1 MDSTEALVQQLRL
14 EVARRSVRPKEFFL
28 DFDPLRKGVVSE
40 AQFHRAI
47 SMMDFHLTQP
57 QFHQV
62 ALKYRTPQGISY
74 ASFCKD
80 MDSAFLYEPVA
91 NPVKAAE
98 LINGSVRMSIAEE
111 ERVKA
116 AMNELKDVMKTQRI
130 LLKPVLQDFDRPKI
144 GHVTRSQF
152 IRALTTTGLLP
163 NSPDTLNL
171 VLTHYACGYK
181 GGYINYDRFCW
192 DVDQIPFRASVISG
206 SSEESAAQGITE
218 KPSFVQPLT
227 STRFFDTDL
236 PKAAD
241 PTEVETRLRAEVAMK
256 NIRASEFFKDF
267 DKLRRGVVGVGQFQ
281 TCLNILNIRLN
292 DAELQAL
299 FSKYKVTNEEV
310 RYVEFCRLIES
321 SPQSLDK
328 LPDVTPDPPTS
339 TLPARRKY
347 LPFTSEEQ
355 AAFQQAMLEYQTVI
369 RCRGT
374 HPRPR
379 FQDFDKSR
387 TGHVSRTQFG
397 RVLNQLG
404 ILPPEAMLD
413 LLLKRYLDKGNME
426 QVNYM
431 DFCRDVDTPADIFRP
446 ERDYVIDIDE
456 AVQLRKTMRE
466 SAIVRLPREDT
477 GAERP
482 ELTSEEHIALEQC
495 LTRLGAEMLRRRLA
509 IGPLFREVDRT
520 GAGWL
525 TSTRFGEV
533 FNTAQLPI
541 SEEEKRLLSKRFGN
555 KVAGVKY
562 PDLEEV
568 LRYYSGEL
576 EA

>member
-14 EVARRSVRPKEFFL
+14 EVARRSMRPKEFFS

-40 AQFHRAI
+40 AQFNRAI
-47 SMMDFHLTQP
+47 SMMDFHLTHA

-74 ASFCKD
+74 AGFCRD
-80 MDSAFLYEPVA
+80 MDAPFLYEPIA
-91 NPVKAAE
+91 NPVKAAVT
-98 LINGSVRMSIAEE
+98 LNGPARMSVTDE

-163 NSPDTLNL
+163 RNPDTLSL
-171 VLTHYACGYK
+171 ILAHYACGYQD
-181 GGYINYDRFCW
+181 GYINYDRFCW
-192 DVDQIPFRASVISG
+192 DVDQIPFKASVISG
-206 SSEESAAQGITE
+206 SSEEDSAQGVPE
-218 KPSFVQPLT
+218 KPDFVQPLT
-227 STRFFDTDL
+227 STRFFDTHL
-236 PKAAD
+236 PRSVD
-241 PTEVETRLRAEVAMK
+241 PTEVEIKLRAEVAMRK
-256 NIRASEFFKDF
+256 IRASEFFRDY

-281 TCLNILNIRLN
+281 TCLNVLNLRLN
-292 DAELQAL
+292 EAELQAVMD
-299 FSKYKVTNEEV
+299 KYKVTNEEV
-310 RYVEFCRLIES
+310 RYVEFCRFIES
-321 SPQSLDK
+321 TPQPLDK
-328 LPDVTPDPPTS
+328 LPDMPPEPATS

-347 LPFTSEEQ
+347 LSFTNQEQ

-387 TGHVSRTQFG
+387 TGHVSRTQFA

-431 DFCRDVDTPADIFRP
+431 DFCKDVDTPADIFRP
-446 ERDYVIDIDE
+446 ERDYVIDVDE
-456 AVQLRKTMRE
+456 AVQMRKTMRE
-466 SAIVRLPREDT
+466 ASIVRPPREDN
-477 GAERP
+477 GEERP
-482 ELTSEEHIALEQC
+482 ELTSEEHLALEQC
-495 LTRLGAEMLRRRLA
+495 LSRIGAEMLRRRLA
-509 IGPLFREVDRT
+509 VGPLFREVDRNN
-520 GAGWL
+520 AGWL

-533 FNTAQLPI
+533 FNAAQLPVN
-541 SEEEKRLLSKRFGN
+541 EDEKRLLAKRFGN

-562 PDLEEV
+562 PDMEEV

-576 EA
+576 AA

>member
-1 MDSTEALVQQLRL
+1 MQQLRL
-14 EVARRSVRPKEFFL
+14 EVARRSIRPKEFFS
-28 DFDPLRKGVVSE
+28 DFDPLRKGVVTE

-47 SMMDFHLTQP
+47 SIMDFHLTQG

-62 ALKYRTPQGISY
+62 ATKYRTPQGISY
-74 ASFCKD
+74 ANFCQD
-80 MDSAFLYEPVA
+80 MNAPFLYEPLA
-91 NPVKAAE
+91 NPVKAAV
-98 LINGSVRMSIAEE
+98 LINGPVRLSVTEE

-163 NSPDTLNL
+163 RHDQTLNL
-171 VLTHYACGYK
+171 ILAHYSCGYK
-181 GGYINYDRFCW
+181 NGYINYDRFCW
-192 DVDQIPFRASVISG
+192 DVDQIPFKASVVSG
-206 SSEESAAQGITE
+206 SSEEDAAQGTPD
-218 KPSFVQPLT
+218 KPAFIQPLT
-227 STRFFDTDL
+227 STRFFDTHL
-236 PKAAD
+236 PKLID

-256 NIRASEFFKDF
+256 NIRASEFFRDF

-281 TCLNILNIRLN
+281 TCLNVLNLRLN
-292 DAELQAL
+292 EAELQSL
-299 FSKYKVTNEEV
+299 LDKYKVTNEEV

-321 SPQSLDK
+321 APQPLDK
-328 LPDVTPDPPTS
+328 LPDLPPEPPTS

-347 LPFTSEEQ
+347 LSFTSEEQ

-379 FQDFDKSR
+379 FQDFDRSR
-387 TGHVSRTQFG
+387 TGHVSRTQFA

-404 ILPPEAMLD
+404 IMPPEAMLN

-431 DFCRDVDTPADIFRP
+431 DFCRDVDRPADIFLP
-446 ERDYVIDIDE
+446 ERDYVIDVDE

-466 SAIVRLPREDT
+466 AAIVRPPREDS
-477 GAERP
+477 GEERP
-482 ELTSEEHIALEQC
+482 ELTSEEHMALEQC
-495 LTRLGAEMLRRRLA
+495 LTRLGAEMLRRKLA
-509 IGPLFREVDRT
+509 VGPLFREVD
-520 GAGWL
+520 GNNAGWL

-533 FNTAQLPI
+533 FTAANLPVT
-541 SEEEKRLLSKRFGN
+541 EEEKRLLAKRFGN